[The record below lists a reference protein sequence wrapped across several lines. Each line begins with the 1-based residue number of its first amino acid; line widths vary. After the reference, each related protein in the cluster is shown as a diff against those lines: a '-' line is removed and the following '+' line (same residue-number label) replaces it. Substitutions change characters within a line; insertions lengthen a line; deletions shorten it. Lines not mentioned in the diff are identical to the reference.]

1 MRLRDV
7 VRASETRPRHVAW
20 TRPQVK
26 GGYKLEVRGSPE
38 GAGGGEVKGCLTA
51 VKAEGCAALLA
62 HRL

>member
-1 MRLRDV
+1 M
-7 VRASETRPRHVAW
+7 W
-20 TRPQVK
+20 TLPQVK

-38 GAGGGEVKGCLTA
+38 WAGGGEVKGCLTA